1 MDISGHEKNF
11 VPTGAK
17 KGPLLYAVLIN
28 TKLKNALNNNPM
40 NRTNDK

>member
-28 TKLKNALNNNPM
+28 TKNALNNNPR
-40 NRTNDK
+40 NRTNNK